1 MCECACV
8 FVCVVSVCVVFVC
21 VCVCVCARA
30 RDFQNEN
37 LVAEDVA
44 HSLASVVRKNGY
56 SEFSLIHD
64 LILVV

>member
-1 MCECACV
+1 MC
-8 FVCVVSVCVVFVC
+8 VCVCGVCVCGVF